1 MNLTALSPENY
12 PFDLDLLPQSAYLVG
27 GAVRDGI
34 LGRKREYLD
43 LDFVMPGDAVGVA
56 RKIAKRY
63 QAGFVLLD
71 GERNIARVV
80 FPQGT
85 VDIAR
90 QEGDDLE
97 TDLHRRDFTVN
108 AIAYNPRT
116 QEIVDP
122 LHGCADIQA
131 GILRMVSP
139 ANLEDDPLR
148 LLRGYRQAAQLD
160 FEIDGDTQK
169 TIRELAPLLG
179 NVAAERFRSE
189 LSYLLASSTGTK
201 WIIQAAED
209 GLLKCFFKSITVEK
223 CVQRS
228 GSLRDRLLKVDLVMT
243 QVTTIWQQLE
253 VELRKYIRDTI
264 KTTWLGIAKLAFL
277 VNNQPELAEIELAE
291 LTYSRAEIKA
301 ITTTLRL
308 SRQLKNLPLSLRQQ
322 YFFFQEAEAIFLA
335 IAIYSLASNTSID
348 QIEPLIARYL
358 NPDDLAAH
366 PTALLSG
373 KEIILALNIAP
384 SPLIGEL
391 LTEIAVAQ
399 VEGRI
404 STKNE
409 AIELTR
415 EIINS

>member
-223 CVQRS
+223 CE
-228 GSLRDRLLKVDLVMT
+228 RLLKVDLVMT

-335 IAIYSLASNTSID
+335 IAIFSLASDTSID

-358 NPDDLAAH
+358 CPDDLVAH
-366 PTALLSG
+366 PTQLLSG
-373 KEIILALNIAP
+373 KDIILALNIAP

-409 AIELTR
+409 AIELAR
-415 EIINS
+415 GIIGKG

>member
-80 FPQGT
+80 FGEGT

-122 LHGCADIQA
+122 LHGYADIQA
-131 GILRMVSP
+131 GMLRMVSA
-139 ANLEDDPLR
+139 ANLQDDPLR

-160 FEIDGDTQK
+160 FEIDADTQK
-169 TIRELAPLLG
+169 SIRELAPLLR

-189 LSYLLASSTGTK
+189 LSYLLASSAGTK

-209 GLLKCFFKSITVEK
+209 GLLKCFFKNITVEK
-223 CVQRS
+223 YQ
-228 GSLRDRLLKVDLVMT
+228 RLLKVDSVMT
-243 QVTTIWQQLE
+243 QVTIIWQALE
-253 VELRKYIRDTI
+253 VELGKYIRDTI
-264 KTTWLGIAKLAFL
+264 KTTWLGIAKLACL
-277 VNNQPELAEIELAE
+277 VNHQPEVAEIELAE

-301 ITTTLRL
+301 VTTTLRL
-308 SRQLKNLPLSLRQQ
+308 SRQLESLPMSLRQQ

-335 IAIYSLASNTSID
+335 IAIYSLASNTSIE

-409 AIELTR
+409 AIELAR

>member
-80 FPQGT
+80 FGEGT

-335 IAIYSLASNTSID
+335 IAIYSLAGDTSID

-358 NPDDLAAH
+358 NPDDLVAH
-366 PTALLSG
+366 PTPLLSG

-404 STKNE
+404 STQDE
-409 AIELTR
+409 AIELAR

>member
-12 PFDLDLLPQSAYLVG
+12 PFDLDLLPESAYLVG
-27 GAVRDGI
+27 GVVRDGI

-80 FPQGT
+80 FGEGT

-189 LSYLLASSTGTK
+189 LSYLLASSTGTR

-223 CVQRS
+223 C
-228 GSLRDRLLKVDLVMT
+228 DRLLKVDLVMT

-253 VELRKYIRDTI
+253 VELGKHIRDTI
-264 KTTWLGIAKLAFL
+264 KTTWLGIAKLACL
-277 VNNQPELAEIELAE
+277 VNHQPEVAEIELME

>member
-12 PFDLDLLPQSAYLVG
+12 PFDLDLLPESAYLVG

-80 FPQGT
+80 FGEGT

-131 GILRMVSP
+131 GMLRMVSA
-139 ANLEDDPLR
+139 ANLQDDPLR

-160 FEIDGDTQK
+160 FEIDSDTQK
-169 TIRELAPLLG
+169 SIRELAPLLG

-189 LSYLLASSTGTK
+189 LSYLLASSAGTK

-223 CVQRS
+223 CN
-228 GSLRDRLLKVDLVMT
+228 RLLKEDLVMT
-243 QVTTIWQQLE
+243 QVTTIWQALE
-253 VELRKYIRDTI
+253 VELGKYIRDTI
-264 KTTWLGIAKLAFL
+264 KTTWLGIAKLACL
-277 VNNQPELAEIELAE
+277 VNSQPEVAEIELAE

-301 ITTTLRL
+301 VTTTLRL
-308 SRQLKNLPLSLRQQ
+308 SRQLESLPMSLRQQ

-335 IAIYSLASNTSID
+335 IAIYSLASNTSIE

-358 NPDDLAAH
+358 NPDDLVAH
-366 PTALLSG
+366 PTPLLSG

-409 AIELTR
+409 AIELAQG
-415 EIINS
+415 IINS